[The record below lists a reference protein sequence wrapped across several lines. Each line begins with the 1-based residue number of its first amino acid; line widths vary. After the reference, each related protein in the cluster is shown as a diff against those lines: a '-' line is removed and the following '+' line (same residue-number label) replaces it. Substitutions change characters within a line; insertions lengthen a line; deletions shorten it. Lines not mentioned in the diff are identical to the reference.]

1 VVKKILSGLNRRKV
15 KVFSLFLLCSFL
27 AWFISNLSDT
37 YESRSNFIL
46 NFRNLPDTLLL
57 GKHSEEQ
64 IEVKMRT
71 SGFQFL
77 YYNFFKKRINIDVS
91 DVKYQNGNYVLDE
104 DELKK
109 QIDQQL
115 SQNISL
121 LDLDRRLLT
130 VDLYQ
135 VEARKVPIRA
145 NLSLQ
150 LEQNHILEGNLQIEP
165 DSVMIKGPSA
175 EIDTIKEL
183 WTAPIQLNNVSTDFT
198 TEALLNFPKGLENS
212 VFSESR
218 VTVNGKVAKF
228 SEKVFDVPV
237 RMINFP
243 EGFQVKTF
251 PSTVTVLCKA
261 GVNRL
266 KEITAADFEVVA
278 DYAQL
283 QGTGNNTLFLK
294 IINSPERVY
303 DVKLQETTVNFVM
316 EQL

>member
-1 VVKKILSGLNRRKV
+1 MSGLNKRKV
-15 KVFSLFLLCSFL
+15 KVFSLFLLCSFS

-64 IEVKMRT
+64 MEVKLRT

-91 DVKYQNGNYVLDE
+91 NVRYQNGNYVLGE
-104 DELKK
+104 AELKK

-121 LDLDRRLLT
+121 LDLDRGQLT

-135 VEARKVPIRA
+135 VEARKIPVKA

-165 DSVMIKGPSA
+165 DSIMVKGPSA
-175 EIDTIKEL
+175 EIDTIREL
-183 WTAPIQLNNVSTDFT
+183 WTAPIQLNNVSADFSKD
-198 TEALLNFPKGLENS
+198 AVLKFPKGLENS
-212 VFSESR
+212 VFLTNR
-218 VTVNGKVAKF
+218 VTVSGKVAKF

-237 RMINFP
+237 RMVNFP

-251 PSTVTVLCKA
+251 PSSVTVLCKA
-261 GVNRL
+261 GVDRL

-278 DYAQL
+278 DYGAL
-283 QGTGNNTLFLK
+283 QGTGNTLFLK
-294 IINSPERVY
+294 IKGSPERVY

>member
-1 VVKKILSGLNRRKV
+1 MVKKILSGLNRRKV

-121 LDLDRRLLT
+121 LDLDRRQLT

-165 DSVMIKGPSA
+165 DSVIIKGPSA

-183 WTAPIQLNNVSTDFT
+183 WTAPIQLNNVSTDFA

-261 GVNRL
+261 GVDRL

>member
-1 VVKKILSGLNRRKV
+1 MFKKVLHGLNKRKV

-27 AWFISNLSDT
+27 AWFISNLSET
-37 YESRSNFIL
+37 YESRSNFVL

-57 GKHSEEQ
+57 GKNSEETVEAK
-64 IEVKMRT
+64 IRT

-91 DVKYQNGNYVLDE
+91 NVDYKNGKYVLGE
-104 DELKK
+104 DALKK

-121 LDLDRRLLT
+121 LELDRNQLV

-135 VEARKVPIRA
+135 VDSKKIPVKP

-150 LEQNHILEGNLQIEP
+150 LQQNFILDGKLDISP
-165 DSVMIKGPSA
+165 DSIVVKGPKS
-175 EIDTIKEL
+175 EIDSIKEI
-183 WTAPIQLNNVSTDFT
+183 WTSPLQLNDVSTDFSNDV
-198 TEALLNFPKGLENS
+198 ALDFPKGLDNS

-218 VTVNGKVAKF
+218 ATISGVVAKF

-237 RMINFP
+237 QVLNFP
-243 EGFQVKTF
+243 EGYQVKII
-251 PSTVTVLCKA
+251 PSEVTILCKA
-261 GVNRL
+261 NVDRL

-278 DYAQL
+278 DYSQL
-283 QGTGNNTLFLK
+283 KGVGNNTLFLT
-294 IINSPERVY
+294 ITRSPEKVY
-303 DVKLQETTVNFVM
+303 DVKLQETSVNFVM
-316 EQL
+316 EQQ

>member
-1 VVKKILSGLNRRKV
+1 MVKKILSGLNRRKV

>member
-1 VVKKILSGLNRRKV
+1 MHGLNKRKV

-27 AWFISNLSDT
+27 AWFISNLSET
-37 YESRSNFIL
+37 YESRSNFVL

-57 GKHSEEQ
+57 GKNSEETVEAK
-64 IEVKMRT
+64 IRT

-91 DVKYQNGNYVLDE
+91 NVDYKNGKYVLGE
-104 DELKK
+104 DALKK

-121 LDLDRRLLT
+121 LELDRNQLV

-135 VEARKVPIRA
+135 VDSKKIPVKA

-150 LEQNHILEGNLQIEP
+150 LQQNFILDGKLDISP
-165 DSVMIKGPSA
+165 DSIVVKGPKS
-175 EIDTIKEL
+175 EIDSIKEI
-183 WTAPIQLNNVSTDFT
+183 WTSPLQLNDVSTDFSNDV
-198 TEALLNFPKGLENS
+198 ALDFPKGLDNS

-218 VTVNGKVAKF
+218 ATISGVVAKF

-237 RMINFP
+237 QVLNFP
-243 EGFQVKTF
+243 EGYQVKII
-251 PSTVTVLCKA
+251 PSEVTILCKA
-261 GVNRL
+261 NVDRL

-278 DYAQL
+278 DYSQL
-283 QGTGNNTLFLK
+283 KGVGNNTLFLT
-294 IINSPERVY
+294 ITRSPEKVY
-303 DVKLQETTVNFVM
+303 DVKLQETSVNFVM
-316 EQL
+316 EQQ